1 MRTQDVYVCEVAYVC
16 KDNTRNKRSVYVY
29 EGVYVYQVAYVYE
42 GVYVCQVAY
51 VYQGVYVCQSGLRV
65 ISAEEQVYTFARC
78 IRIQDNLSKGR
89 RTTAVRG
96 RVYVYL
102 SEPSYSLLTFTYRN
116 IRIFLSLF
124 SCSRAVHSPI
134 PSPSTEV
141 IQQKTRNKAKRS
153 PYIPSEKPCARAT

>member
-1 MRTQDVYVCEVAYVC
+1 MTSQSTINQEEYTYIKVHTYARVHTYVKTVLMRTQDVYVCEVAYVC
-16 KDNTRNKRSVYVY
+16 KDNTRTKGSVYVC
-29 EGVYVYQVAYVYE
+29 EGAYVYQVAYVYE

-89 RTTAVRG
+89 RTTAVCG

-102 SEPSYSLLTFTYRN
+102 SELINSLLTFT
-116 IRIFLSLF
+116 
-124 SCSRAVHSPI
+124 
-134 PSPSTEV
+134 
-141 IQQKTRNKAKRS
+141 
-153 PYIPSEKPCARAT
+153 